1 VEVLTLL
8 GIEMALL
15 KKVMQTTIFKD
26 ILFNIIFNVIVA
38 LILFW
43 VILGCLEL
51 G

>member
-1 VEVLTLL
+1 
-8 GIEMALL
+8 
-15 KKVMQTTIFKD
+15 MQTKIFKD
-26 ILFNIIFNVIVA
+26 ILFNSIFNVIVA